1 MELAT
6 KLGRAE
12 PWEEAVVVLV
22 PQGSLYAVEAAEV
35 LPGFDW
41 GLAVLPAPTPSAP
54 LGKEGGLQIEEHCPP
69 LAFSGA
75 AGEGE
80 VQNPLVT
87 VWEALGWYL
96 ERISRRLELQ
106 AGHGI

>member
-1 MELAT
+1 MVE
-6 KLGRAE
+6 
-12 PWEEAVVVLV
+12 LV
-22 PQGSLYAVEAAEV
+22 PQGSLYAVEAPEV
-35 LPGFDW
+35 LEVPGFDW

-75 AGEGE
+75 AGERE

-87 VWEALGWYL
+87 VWEAPGWYL
-96 ERISRRLELQ
+96 ERISQRLELQ